1 MKVFAYQV
9 GRLQDTGPLEEA
21 LERAA
26 AMTHDERLKTVRKHW
41 IRMNPVEPH
50 DGLWL
55 MNFERI
61 RLDRG
66 PGRGSLLEPTESF
79 ELKDHQGFSEEAAAL
94 FDPSLGYLLL
104 ESNRSLHHQ
113 TVAAYLAW
121 FAEEGGHGYELL
133 PKFDESAE
141 ARLDRKAIHRRVEMT
156 IATRYF
162 SQADH
167 DENTAIGHALRAGAA
182 TGADEITVILK
193 IERSN
198 PGGLI
203 SRVVRDTIQRLT
215 HLHEDEN
222 AAVKKLRV
230 AGRDE
235 PDARMEAIDLLTPR
249 LNIEFN
255 DVLPGADRR
264 VPLDVRWHALQRAH
278 AGWQQLLD

>member
-1 MKVFAYQV
+1 MKVFAFQV
-9 GRLQDTGPLEEA
+9 RCLQDTGPLEEA

-26 AMTHDERLKTVRKHW
+26 AMTLDERLQSVNRQW
-41 IRMNPVEPH
+41 IRMDSVELH

-66 PGRGSLLEPTESF
+66 PGRGSLREPTEGF
-79 ELKDHQGFSEEAAAL
+79 DLEDHQGFSEEAAAL
-94 FDPSLGYLLL
+94 YDPRLGYLLF
-104 ESNRSLHHQ
+104 ESNRSLHYR
-113 TVAAYLAW
+113 TVAAYLAR
-121 FAEEGGHGYELL
+121 FVEEGGHGYELR

-141 ARLDRKAIHRRVEMT
+141 ARLDRKAFHRRVEMT

-167 DENTAIGHALRAGAA
+167 DENTAIGYALRAGTTA
-182 TGADEITVILK
+182 GADEVTVILK

-198 PGGLI
+198 PGGLVP
-203 SRVVRDTIQRLT
+203 RVVRDAIQRLT
-215 HLHEDEN
+215 RLHEDET
-222 AAVKKLRV
+222 AAVKKLSV
-230 AGRDE
+230 AGKDG

-255 DVLPGADRR
+255 DVLPGVDRR
-264 VPLDVRWHALQRAH
+264 VPLDVRWHALQRAR
-278 AGWQQLLD
+278 AGWQQLLG